1 MHSTTHMGIVRNE
14 AGPVDY
20 SSQTK
25 VTASLLAVLL
35 LNIPLIFN
43 TTIEERT
50 REGLE
55 QRKDGVMRGSRSLG

>member
-1 MHSTTHMGIVRNE
+1 MRIYVSVRNV

-20 SSQTK
+20 LSQTK

-35 LNIPLIFN
+35 LNIPLDFN
-43 TTIEERT
+43 TTIEGRT
-50 REGLE
+50 GKGLE